1 VNSVLV
7 SLLLACSDP
16 PNGPDSGSAHGEPV
30 TYYEHIRPIVE
41 RSCLGCHVDSGT
53 GPFAL
58 DTYAQLYA
66 VRELAREKVA
76 TRTMP
81 PWFTSKDCATYPDDI
96 SLTDEEIALFE
107 AWADQGGP
115 EGDPWDE
122 PKDTAPPDDSG
133 LGLGRIDVTLPME
146 APYSP
151 TAIDEVHCFNLS
163 WPVPETTFIT
173 GIRIDTSDDSIMH
186 HVTIHSIEPAHA
198 AAYAK
203 LQDADADQGYV
214 CADSSGA
221 NDEGT
226 VELGGWTGGG
236 KITKFPDG
244 TGVKI
249 EPGSLIQLQVHY
261 TASAE
266 ELGTKS
272 DLTTLMFS
280 VDASAKQAYLDIVQ
294 DQAMLSM
301 PVMVPANDP
310 DVFLEADVP
319 PLEFPKSFWVS
330 GASFHMHYLGT
341 GGGVF
346 IKHPDGTM
354 DCILDLT
361 GWDPDWQQA
370 YTLEPMKL
378 FQEGDVWHLECRW
391 DNSQENQPIIGGV
404 QRETRE
410 IPWGTSLEDE
420 MCRASV
426 RLIDAAK

>member
-1 VNSVLV
+1 VNSLL
-7 SLLLACSDP
+7 LLLACGDP
-16 PNGPDSGSAHGEPV
+16 SRDSGSHPGESV
-30 TYYEHIRPIVE
+30 TYYEHVRPILE

-58 DTYAQLYA
+58 ESYAQLYA

-81 PWFTSKDCATYPDDI
+81 PWFTSKECATYEGDI
-96 SLTDEEIALFE
+96 SLSDEEIAVFE
-107 AWADQGGP
+107 AWVDQGAP
-115 EGDPWDE
+115 EGDPADE
-122 PKDTAPPDDSG
+122 PPDTTDPDDG
-133 LGLGRIDVTLPME
+133 LGLGRVDVTLPMD

-151 TAIDEVHCFNLS
+151 TATDEVHCFNLA

-173 GIRIDTSDDSIMH
+173 GIKIETSDDSIMH
-186 HVTIHSIEPAHA
+186 HVTIHSIDPAHA
-198 AAYAK
+198 AAYRK
-203 LQDADADQGYV
+203 LQDADDDEGYV

-226 VELGGWTGGG
+226 VEIGGWTGGG

-244 TGVKI
+244 AGVRI
-249 EPGSLIQLQVHY
+249 EPGSLIQLQIHY
-261 TASAE
+261 TATADE
-266 ELGTKS
+266 IGQKS
-272 DLTTLMFS
+272 DLTTLKFS
-280 VDASAKQAYLDIVQ
+280 IDPDAKEAYLDIVQ
-294 DQAMLSM
+294 DQAMVRM
-301 PVMVPANDP
+301 DVMLPANDP

-319 PLEFPKSFWVS
+319 PLAFPKSFWVS
-330 GASFHMHYLGT
+330 GASFHMHYLGV

-354 DCILDLT
+354 DCVVDLT

-370 YTLEPMKL
+370 YSLEPMKL

-391 DNSQENQPIIGGV
+391 DNSQENQPVIGGV
-404 QRETRE
+404 QRGTRD

-426 RLIDAAK
+426 RLIDATE